1 MNLPLVDLEGLVF
14 LMTSI
19 PVAFYIL
26 SLSTSMGS
34 VSSEGR
40 GLMETSNLRLNGPR
54 SLNLSYCLTI
64 SLYLSPFASGRRFF
78 DEK

>member
-1 MNLPLVDLEGLVF
+1 MNFSLVDLEGLVF

-40 GLMETSNLRLNGPR
+40 GLMEIAHLEMRVSR
-54 SLNLSYCLTI
+54 SLTLCVMSDC
-64 SLYLSPFASGRRFF
+64 
-78 DEK
+78 